1 MKRNFK
7 FFTAILMVAFI
18 ILSATACSNGND
30 SAATQKTTVA
40 TTTSESTAQPAKGKV
55 VRFTIGTAGTAG
67 ALYPMGVAMAE
78 CISKRVEGFAA
89 TGEATAASVENLRNL
104 HDGKLGW
111 AISQT
116 EVASMAY
123 YGKGDYSKN
132 KFEDIRALY
141 STIYNYLQVFVRG
154 DSPINSIEDFK
165 GKTIGVGAAGSGG
178 EMAARALLDVYGLSY
193 KDIKPQFMP
202 ETEAVSALKDGKIDG
217 FIATHPLKSAA
228 MTDLTTSIKAKLL
241 PIENDAFYTAN
252 PAYSKYTVEAGTYTG
267 IDEPV
272 IIPRA
277 RIIMCTSTNAGF
289 SDEDIYNMVKAIWE
303 NREDWASSNAS
314 VSSQVVIEKAL
325 DEIDIPLHPGAIK
338 YFEEIGMK
346 IPDRLRP

>member
-1 MKRNFK
+1 MKKSFK
-7 FFTAILMVAFI
+7 SI
-18 ILSATACSNGND
+18 ITVLTIACIVVMATACSA
-30 SAATQKTTVA
+30 S
-40 TTTSESTAQPAKGKV
+40 TSDPNNNSEENKSTGEV

-78 CISKRVEGFAA
+78 TITNHVEGFAA

-104 HDGKLGW
+104 HEGKLGW

-123 YGKGDYSKN
+123 YGNGDYSNN
-132 KFEDIRALY
+132 KFEDIRALF

-154 DSPINSIEDFK
+154 DSPIDSIDDFK

-178 EMAARALLDVYGLSY
+178 EMAARALLEVYGLSY
-193 KDIKPQFMP
+193 DDINPQFMP
-202 ETEAVSALKDGKIDG
+202 ETEAVSALQDGRIDG

-228 MTDLTTSIKAKLL
+228 LTELTTSIKAKLL
-241 PIENDAFYTAN
+241 PIDNDAFYEVY
-252 PAYSKYTVEAGTYTG
+252 PAYTKFTVEAGTYDG

-272 IIPRA
+272 IIPRS

-289 SDEDIYNMVKAIWE
+289 SDEDIYQMVKAIWE
-303 NREDWASSNAS
+303 NRDEWAKSNAS
-314 VSSQVVIEKAL
+314 VESQVLIEAAL
-325 DEIDIPLHPGAIK
+325 EEIDIPLHPGAIK
-338 YFEEIGMK
+338 YFEEIDME
-346 IPDRLRP
+346 IPDMLRP